1 MVGGDDAVIGDIQLH
16 DTLVDSDHDRFASEE
31 AKWLAGQSGR
41 AKARRDHREN
51 RHSPGHQTGHSPSRM
66 PMDRVSVAAKFTPS
80 KIRRSVHEGKQDQT
94 GSLVTSLPEGMPTTS
109 WWIGFNALVLVL
121 LALDLGVFNRKAHA
135 VSVKEALGWSVVW
148 VSLAVAFGLWIGH
161 EMGRQSML
169 EFYAGYL
176 VEQALSVD
184 NLFVFILIFGY
195 FKIPAA
201 LQHRVL
207 FWGILGALLM
217 RGAMIG
223 AGAVLI
229 AQFHWIIYIFGAFL
243 VITGIRMAM
252 GGNEEIEPEANPV
265 IRLVRRVIPITT
277 RFHGEH
283 FFVRESLTPGGV
295 VRLMATPL
303 FVVLVLVE
311 TTDVVFAVDSIPAI
325 FGVTRNPFLV
335 YTSNVFAILGLRSM
349 YFVLAN
355 VITKFHL
362 LKYGL
367 SVVLVFVGVKMLVSE
382 IRPIGIGV
390 SLGVVAAVLV
400 GSVLLSLV
408 IPPKERS

>member
-1 MVGGDDAVIGDIQLH
+1 
-16 DTLVDSDHDRFASEE
+16 
-31 AKWLAGQSGR
+31 
-41 AKARRDHREN
+41 
-51 RHSPGHQTGHSPSRM
+51 M
-66 PMDRVSVAAKFTPS
+66 P
-80 KIRRSVHEGKQDQT
+80 
-94 GSLVTSLPEGMPTTS
+94 TS
-109 WWIGFNALVLVL
+109 WWIGFNVMVLFL

-135 VSVKEALGWSVVW
+135 VSVKEALGWSALW
-148 VSLAVAFGLWIGH
+148 VSLAIGFGLWIGQS
-161 EMGRQSML
+161 MGRQAML

-195 FKIPAA
+195 FRVPQE

-223 AGAVLI
+223 AGAILL
-229 AQFHWIIYIFGAFL
+229 AQFHWIIYLFGAFL
-243 VITGIRMAM
+243 VYTGFKMAF
-252 GGNEEIEPEANPV
+252 GGGSDIEPEQNPV
-265 IRLVRRVIPITT
+265 IRLVRRFVPLTT
-277 RFHGEH
+277 KFHGEQ
-283 FFVRESLTPGGV
+283 FFVREAIEPGGALRRV
-295 VRLMATPL
+295 ATPL

-335 YTSNVFAILGLRSM
+335 YTSNVFAILGLRSL

-355 VITKFHL
+355 IIGKFHL

-367 SVVLVFVGVKMLVSE
+367 SVVLAFVGVKMLLSE
-382 IRPIGIGV
+382 VRPIGIGV
-390 SLGVVAAVLV
+390 SLGVVAGVLV

-408 IPPKERS
+408 IPPRKESEAAD

>member
-1 MVGGDDAVIGDIQLH
+1 
-16 DTLVDSDHDRFASEE
+16 
-31 AKWLAGQSGR
+31 
-41 AKARRDHREN
+41 
-51 RHSPGHQTGHSPSRM
+51 M
-66 PMDRVSVAAKFTPS
+66 P
-80 KIRRSVHEGKQDQT
+80 
-94 GSLVTSLPEGMPTTS
+94 LS
-109 WWIGFNALVLVL
+109 WWIGFNALVLFL
-121 LALDLGVFNRKAHA
+121 LALDLGIFNRKAHT
-135 VSVKEALGWSVVW
+135 VSVREALGWSALW
-148 VSLAVAFGLWIGH
+148 VSLAIAFGIWVGQAL
-161 EMGRQSML
+161 GRQAML

-195 FKIPAA
+195 FRIPPE

-229 AQFHWIIYIFGAFL
+229 ARFHWIIYVFGVFL
-243 VITGIRMAM
+243 VYTGFKMAFS
-252 GGNEEIEPEANPV
+252 GGTHVEPEQNPV
-265 IRLVRRVIPITT
+265 IRLVRRFVPLTT
-277 RFHGEH
+277 KFHGEH
-283 FFVRESLTPGGV
+283 FFIREPLSPGGV
-295 VRLMATPL
+295 ARLVATPL

-335 YTSNVFAILGLRSM
+335 YTSNVFAILGLRSL

-355 VITKFHL
+355 IIGKFHL

-367 SVVLVFVGVKMLVSE
+367 SFVLAFVGAKMLLSE
-382 IRPIGIGV
+382 IRPIPIGI
-390 SLGVVAAVLV
+390 SLGVVAAVLI

-408 IPPKERS
+408 IPPKEESKPA